1 VRGNGVRGSE
11 VTRGVA
17 AAALALAA
25 ACHHAAPPPAAPV
38 PAPAAAG
45 PSLYQRL
52 GGLDA
57 IRAVVND
64 FDARIDADPRI
75 SAFFKGLDEADFKAK
90 LTDQICAATGGPC
103 RYTGRTMKEAHA
115 QLNVTN
121 ADFDAL
127 VEDLAAS
134 LDHFHVGAREKSE
147 LLGMLGRMRRDIV
160 TR

>member
-1 VRGNGVRGSE
+1 MRH
-11 VTRGVA
+11 
-17 AAALALAA
+17 AALLLCLATAA
-25 ACHHAAPPPAAPV
+25 ACRHQTPPPPA
-38 PAPAAAG
+38 PAPAAPAG
-45 PSLYQRL
+45 PTLYQRL

-64 FDARIDADPRI
+64 FDARLMADPRI
-75 SAFFKGLDEADFKAK
+75 NAFFRGLDDEDFKAK
-90 LTDQICAATGGPC
+90 LTAQICQATGGPC
-103 RYTGRTMKEAHA
+103 QYTGRSMREAHA

-134 LDHFHVGAREKSE
+134 LDHFNVGAREKSE
-147 LLGMLGRMRRDIV
+147 LLGALGGMRKDIV